1 RKVEVMDEVDQT
13 LFYFQRTILELAADL
28 LAKVRREFAHT
39 YKEGGEPVLPFIRFG
54 SWVGSDRDG
63 NPNVTCAIT
72 KQTAA
77 LHRRL
82 IFRYYLS
89 ALENLIRRF
98 SQSQA
103 AAKVSRRLKESLEE
117 DRRLLPQSARELERY
132 ESDEIYRKKLS
143 FIHEKLLRTLKKR
156 KPAYASSEDFLE
168 DLLIVQESLKAH
180 KGFLVSG
187 GDLERLISQVRVF
200 GFHLARLDFRDH
212 TRKLHESP
220 DEIREQ
226 LDALRDI
233 RKKIDPGLAENYVLS
248 MTETAGDVLAL
259 LKLIGKRERVGVV
272 PLFETIRSLERC
284 HEVMEELFSTPA
296 YRSYLASRGNLQEVM
311 LGYSDS
317 SKDGGYL
324 TANWKLYLA
333 QKRLEETARRHK
345 VKLKF
350 FHGKGGTIDR
360 GGGESHKAILAQPEA
375 ASGGRIKLTEQ
386 GEVVSQKY
394 ANAVIAGRNLEQ
406 LVSAVVWTN
415 LVNKRETEHNK
426 KIPVWENRMEILS
439 ELSYRSYRGLVF
451 ETPGFLDFYR
461 QGTPIRVLQMSRIG
475 SRPAS
480 RAGEETI
487 ENLRAIPWVF
497 SWIQSRY
504 IISAWYGIGHALDTY
519 SEERGP
525 KGLEELR
532 EMYEEWPFFRS
543 LLDNVRVSLAKTDLT
558 IAGQYAELVEDAE
571 LRDRIHGEVVSE
583 YRRAISRVLEIS
595 SQSELLGFHATLKDS
610 IRLRNPYVDPL
621 NDIQLRFLRE
631 IGTER
636 SEEARRKMGEILLL
650 TVNGI
655 ASGMKSTG

>member
-1 RKVEVMDEVDQT
+1 
-13 LFYFQRTILELAADL
+13 
-28 LAKVRREFAHT
+28 
-39 YKEGGEPVLPFIRFG
+39 
-54 SWVGSDRDG
+54 
-63 NPNVTCAIT
+63 
-72 KQTAA
+72 
-77 LHRRL
+77 
-82 IFRYYLS
+82 
-89 ALENLIRRF
+89 
-98 SQSQA
+98 
-103 AAKVSRRLKESLEE
+103 
-117 DRRLLPQSARELERY
+117 
-132 ESDEIYRKKLS
+132 
-143 FIHEKLLRTLKKR
+143 
-156 KPAYASSEDFLE
+156 
-168 DLLIVQESLKAH
+168 
-180 KGFLVSG
+180 
-187 GDLERLISQVRVF
+187 

-212 TRKLHESP
+212 ARKLHESP
-220 DEIREQ
+220 AQIREE

-233 RKKIDPGLAENYVLS
+233 RKKVDEGLAENFILS
-248 MTETAGDVLAL
+248 MTETAGDMLAL
-259 LKLIGKRERVGVV
+259 LKLIGKRERVGLV
-272 PLFETIRSLERC
+272 PLFETIHSLERC
-284 HEVMEELFSTPA
+284 HEIMEELFSAPA
-296 YRSYLASRGNLQEVM
+296 YRSYLASRGNRQEVM

-317 SKDGGYL
+317 SKDGGYF

-333 QKRLEETARRHK
+333 QKKLEETARRHK
-345 VKLKF
+345 VKLKL

-375 ASGGRIKLTEQ
+375 APGGRIKLTEQ

-406 LVSAVVWTN
+406 LVSAVVWAN
-415 LVNKRETEHNK
+415 LVNKREAEHNK
-426 KIPVWENRMEILS
+426 KIPVWEGRMEILS

-461 QGTPIRVLQMSRIG
+461 QATPIRVLQMSRIG

-504 IISAWYGIGHALDTY
+504 IISAWYGIGHALETY

-558 IAGQYAELVEDAE
+558 IAGQYAELVEDAG
-571 LRDRIHGEVVSE
+571 LRDRIHGAVDAE
-583 YRRAISRVLEIS
+583 YRRAVSRVLEIS
-595 SQSELLGFHATLKDS
+595 SQSELLDFHTTLKDS
-610 IRLRNPYVDPL
+610 IRLRNPSVDPL